1 MMEDIDSGVL
11 NLLAGLRR
19 AAELGPR
26 AKAREHPTQDLII
39 HDGGAPG
46 FRVEDWMIEALL
58 PWDLSARWQ
67 SLCPLV
73 GIAVETL
80 YWRPR
85 ARANHACG
93 GPGLSLTAVATLA
106 VHLARWGF
114 EIDPAPLA
122 EAAVPGIKAKTLI
135 SQHELDLL
143 WWKQERGGMRD
154 IIALNAPI
162 PEGERGVIGNLP
174 SGYRA
179 CAHRGGLLIASPKV
193 GKRRWENALLGL
205 YFDNHPAVTS
215 ASKTEN

>member
-1 MMEDIDSGVL
+1 MMGDINGVL
-11 NLLAGLRR
+11 NLVAGLRR

-26 AKAREHPTQDLII
+26 AKARDLPVQNLII
-39 HDGGAPG
+39 NDGGTPG
-46 FRVEDWMIEALL
+46 FRVEDWMVEAFL

-85 ARANHACG
+85 ARANHASG
-93 GPGLSLTAVATLA
+93 GPGLSLAAVATLA
-106 VHLARWGF
+106 VYLERWGF
-114 EIDPAPLA
+114 EIDPEPLVD
-122 EAAVPGIKAKTLI
+122 AALPVIRAKTLI
-135 SQHELDLL
+135 TQHELDLL

-154 IIALNAPI
+154 IIALAGPI
-162 PEGERGVIGNLP
+162 PEVEQGVVGNLP
-174 SGYRA
+174 SGFRA

-205 YFDNHPAVTS
+205 YFDNQSAVTS
-215 ASKTEN
+215 ASKEM